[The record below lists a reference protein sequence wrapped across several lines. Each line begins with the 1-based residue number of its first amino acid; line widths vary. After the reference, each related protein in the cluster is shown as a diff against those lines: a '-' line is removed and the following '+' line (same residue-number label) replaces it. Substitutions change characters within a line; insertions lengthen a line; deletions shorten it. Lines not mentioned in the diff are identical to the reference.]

1 MWCRAFSALS
11 LRFIS
16 SLHGPT
22 KILVTV
28 LLFVASPLILPR
40 INICLVAVDLLNTIF
55 FLSSFI
61 DLAVNIDD
69 INCSNYFDS
78 YCDIYGCYTRNLDAA
93 ITLCQE
99 VQVASGIAAFSFLLW
114 LVAAIWV
121 ITFIVVGYRRRGR
134 GVETNVEQRGKE
146 VEGQTNTASEAM
158 AGGRMEDPI
167 V

>member
-1 MWCRAFSALS
+1 MGLS
-11 LRFIS
+11 
-16 SLHGPT
+16 

-40 INICLVAVDLLNTIF
+40 INIRLVAVDLLNTIF

-99 VQVASGIAAFSFLLW
+99 VQAASGL
-114 LVAAIWV
+114 
-121 ITFIVVGYRRRGR
+121 
-134 GVETNVEQRGKE
+134 QRFRSCCGSLQRF
-146 VEGQTNTASEAM
+146 G
-158 AGGRMEDPI
+158 
-167 V
+167 